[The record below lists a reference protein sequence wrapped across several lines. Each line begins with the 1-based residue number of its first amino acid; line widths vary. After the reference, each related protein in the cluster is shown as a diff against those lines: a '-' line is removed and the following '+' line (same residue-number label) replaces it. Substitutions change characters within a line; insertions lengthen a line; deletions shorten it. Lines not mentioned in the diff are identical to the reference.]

1 MATKKSNETMLQV
14 NPTAKERYLKLKDK
28 REMFVDRAQE
38 CSELTI
44 SSLIPTDGH
53 NHSAKI
59 YNPFQSVGA
68 RGVNNLAS
76 KLLLL
81 LLPPNSP
88 FFRLAV
94 SGKTKEELDQNK
106 EMKSEI
112 EKSLANIEREV
123 SKKIEEL
130 ALRVSVFEALKH
142 LIVSG
147 NVLTYLPKKGTMRVF
162 PITHYV
168 CNRDASG
175 NILEIVIK
183 ESISPL
189 SLDSEVRN
197 MVVQDA
203 DYKKDEDVELYTH
216 IYKLADGKFYICQE
230 VNGIKLPDSIG
241 TYPEDQ
247 LPYSAL
253 RMVRIDG
260 EDYGRGYVEEFLGD
274 LKSLEGLSQALVESA
289 AASSKVVFMVRPN
302 SVTKKRDLALTRN
315 GDIITGSE
323 EDVSVLQAQK
333 QYDLQVVERSIAK
346 LEERM
351 SYAFLLHTAIQR
363 DAERVTAQEIR
374 YMAEQLETA
383 MGGVYSLLSQE
394 FQLPLVKIL
403 MKRMQ
408 ESKEIPALPKNSVK
422 PTIIT
427 GIEALGRGNDLQ
439 KLREFVAELGNLA
452 QMNPQVVQSLNPDD
466 LIKRIATSLGIE
478 MEGLIKT
485 QEQMAAEQQ
494 AQQEQMQQQQMMQ
507 MAEKAVAPV
516 ASNMTKPQPQ

>member
-28 REMFVDRAQE
+28 REKFVDRAQE

-44 SSLIPTDGH
+44 SSLIPTDGF
-53 NHSAKI
+53 NSSTKL

-94 SGKTKEELDQNK
+94 SGKTKEELEQNK
-106 EMKSEI
+106 ELKSEI

-123 SKKIEEL
+123 SKKIEQL

-147 NVLTYLPKKGTMRVF
+147 NVLTYLPKNGTMRVF
-162 PITHYV
+162 PLTHYV

-189 SLDSEVRN
+189 SLPLEV
-197 MVVQDA
+197 MEKVVSDPE
-203 DYKKDEDVELYTH
+203 YKKDEDIELYTH
-216 IYKLADGKFYICQE
+216 IYRLENNKFYICQE
-230 VNGIKLPDSIG
+230 VNGMKI
-241 TYPEDQ
+241 PESVGNFTKDQ
-247 LPYSAL
+247 MPYAAL
-253 RMVRIDG
+253 RMVRVDG

-289 AASSKVVFMVRPN
+289 AASSKIVFMVKPN

-323 EDVSVLQAQK
+323 DDVSVLQAQK

-408 ESKEIPALPKNSVK
+408 EAKEIPPLPKDSVT

-439 KLREFVAELGNLA
+439 KLREFVAEIVNLA
-452 QMNPQVVQSLNPDD
+452 QVNPQVVQSLNESD

-485 QEQMAAEQQ
+485 EEELAAEQE
-494 AQQEQMQQQQMMQ
+494 AMQQQQQQQQMMQ

-516 ASNMTKPQPQ
+516 AGNMTKPQ

>member
-1 MATKKSNETMLQV
+1 MATKKSNDTIMQV
-14 NPTAKERYLKLKDK
+14 NPTAKERYLKLKEN
-28 REMFVDRAQE
+28 REKFVDRAQE

-44 SSLIPTDGH
+44 SSLVTPEGFS
-53 NHSAKI
+53 NSSKL

-88 FFRLAV
+88 FFRLSV
-94 SGKTKEELDQNK
+94 SGKTKEELNQQK
-106 EMKSEI
+106 ELKTEI
-112 EKSLANIEREV
+112 EKSLASIEREV
-123 SKKIEEL
+123 SKKIEQL

-142 LIVSG
+142 LIVAG
-147 NVLTYLPKKGTMRVF
+147 NVLTYLPKDGTMRVF
-162 PITHYV
+162 PITQYV

-183 ESISPL
+183 EVVSPL
-189 SLDSEVRN
+189 SLDEVTRGKII
-197 MVVQDA
+197 VDA

-216 IYKLADGKFYICQE
+216 LYKLENDKYYICQE
-230 VNGIKLPDSIG
+230 VNGMKIPESIG
-241 TYPEDQ
+241 NFTKEL
-247 LPYSAL
+247 LPYQAL
-253 RMVRIDG
+253 RMVRVDS

-289 AASSKVVFMVRPN
+289 AASSKIVFMVRPN
-302 SVTKKRDLALTRN
+302 AVTKKRDLSLTRN
-315 GDIITGSE
+315 GDIITGSA
-323 EDVSVLQAQK
+323 EDVTVLQAQK

-374 YMAEQLETA
+374 YMAEQLETS

-408 ESKEIPALPKNSVK
+408 EAKEIPPLPKDSVQ

-439 KLREFVAELGNLA
+439 KLREFVAEIGNLA
-452 QMNPQVVQSLNPDD
+452 QINPQVVQSLNPSD

-485 QEQMAAEQQ
+485 EEELAAEQE
-494 AQQEQMQQQQMMQ
+494 AMQQQQQQQQMMQ

-516 ASNMTKPQPQ
+516 AGNVSKAMTT